1 MTQKRTRRSKF
12 SALALASDHYNTLKN
27 FQSGRYS
34 PADIAIQ
41 VGFPAALAV
50 LSWLLGATAR
60 NIPDVLSAVAILTGL
75 IFNVF
80 VLIFDLT
87 ARATDNL
94 PDDSRQLVDRLADE
108 LRANVSYAVLVG
120 IVFTAILGGV
130 TMFVDTDKPLG
141 VVMTAFVIFVGVHML
156 LTVFMILK
164 RVRAMFRSFRLRQAE
179 IIP

>member
-1 MTQKRTRRSKF
+1 MTQNRTRRSKF
-12 SALALASDHYNTLKN
+12 SALALASDHYGTLKN
-27 FQSGRYS
+27 FQTGRYS
-34 PADIAIQ
+34 PADVAVHFGIP
-41 VGFPAALAV
+41 VALAV
-50 LSWLLGATAR
+50 LVWALGATAR
-60 NIPDVLSAVAILTGL
+60 NIPDVLAAVAIFTGL

-87 ARATDNL
+87 ARATDKL
-94 PDDSRQLVDRLADE
+94 EAESRALVDRLADE

-130 TMFVDTDKPLG
+130 TMFIDTEKPLG
-141 VVMTAFVIFVGVHML
+141 VAMTALVVFVGVHML